1 MNSRRSIVSLAAL
14 LFVGSCCVESACAA
28 ERVDPS
34 GTWTWVRELEGQ
46 EAQSVL
52 HLSYKEGKLTGVY
65 KRMGQVVPISH
76 GKFEKNEISFDADGK
91 WNDQTVHGKF
101 KGKLSPN
108 AINGTIEIV
117 IEDGSLPLA
126 WVAKRGVDADDVVGT
141 WKLKLVTPDGNTVEP
156 SLKLSADKGTLKG
169 TYISSRFGEHE
180 AKAIKLDGPQ
190 LSWTVEF
197 ERNGQKFTG
206 VYKGKLDA
214 HAIKGTLAFD
224 AAGNTTSL
232 DFSGE
237 RTAAKAE
244 AGKKEEGKKNAGD
257 KSTEVAPAK
266 RRVIVMLKS
275 RREILV
281 VYSAAGRGPAFSIL
295 SREGKEIAK
304 EISLKDLQASYPQ
317 IYESYRTSFANLWA
331 DSPTRAVKKTSP
343 IERSRKQLGGVQL
356 YRGVDFLER

>member
-14 LFVGSCCVESACAA
+14 LFVGSCCVGSACAA

-52 HLSYKEGKLTGVY
+52 HLSYKDGKLTGAY
-65 KRMGQVVPISH
+65 KRMGQVVPISN
-76 GKFEKNEISFDADGK
+76 GKFDKNEISFDADGK

-126 WVAKRGVDADDVVGT
+126 WVAKRGFDADDVVGT
-141 WKLKLVTPDGNTVEP
+141 WKLKLTTPDGNTVEP
-156 SLKLSADKGTLKG
+156 SLKLSTDKGMLKG
-169 TYISSRFGEHE
+169 TYTSSRFGEHE
-180 AKAIKLDGPQ
+180 AKAIKLNGPE

-206 VYKGKLDA
+206 VYKGKLEA
-214 HAIKGTLAFD
+214 QAIKGTLAFD

-237 RTAAKAE
+237 RTAPKIE
-244 AGKKEEGKKNAGD
+244 AGKEEKKNAGD
-257 KSTEVAPAK
+257 KSTKVAPAK

-281 VYSAAGRGPAFSIL
+281 VYSAAGRGPAFSIR

-317 IYESYRTSFANLWA
+317 IYESYRTSFANVWA
-331 DSPTRAVKKTSP
+331 DSPTGAVKQGSP

-356 YRGVDFLER
+356 YRGVDVIER